1 METIPEIR
9 QSISP
14 ISLVGAGDSA
24 YHKVMARIITL
35 VILLLSL
42 MSTTASLPQTA
53 GSDTTIRYIARSLD
67 RFGEKALAQRLLKD
81 YFLENRVS
89 LKPLDSNEENAYVTQ
104 DDNGRNVMVIT
115 DNALEIARSEKLIAK
130 RPYHSGS
137 SLLTWTLTVYH
148 EYIHMDQILPETI
161 PKFEDP
167 AWQATDKAIER
178 WTKLLEN
185 ELAAALG
192 KPVSATRKEEVQQIL
207 DAIVALKSELGTFD
221 NDVLNGVA
229 NGILSPGQ
237 KWTYL
242 TSLTKLRELEK
253 KAKAA
258 MAATAP
264 PASTTNPATPPL
276 KPGEKAWV
284 RISVKEYNEPSPNE
298 NYSYNASDGQVQMRW
313 GMGTDTWHFTCTWD
327 KPPRVIRKTDKIPI
341 TMSIKVDKNVG
352 ESYSANGAFVLVW
365 DRPEVE
371 PGVTIDGSLLRGAKG
386 EKSVLNVTHRMGVP
400 PEGPVTV
407 YIDGSTLP
415 NGMDGAQIALLAD
428 VYNGRSSGVKY
439 IYEWK
444 VPD

>member
-1 METIPEIR
+1 
-9 QSISP
+9 
-14 ISLVGAGDSA
+14 
-24 YHKVMARIITL
+24 MARIITL
-35 VILLLSL
+35 VILLISL
-42 MSTTASLPQTA
+42 MGITASSPQTPS
-53 GSDTTIRYIARSLD
+53 SDTTIRYIARSLD
-67 RFGEKALAQRLLKD
+67 RFGEKAVAQRLLKD

-89 LKPLDSNEENAYVTQ
+89 LQPLDSNEENAYVTQ
-104 DDNGRNVMVIT
+104 DDSGRNVMVIT

-148 EYIHMDQILPETI
+148 EYIHMDQIEPETI

-178 WTKLLEN
+178 WTKMLDT
-185 ELAAALG
+185 ELAAALA

-207 DAIVALKSELGTFD
+207 DATVALKSELGTFD
-221 NDVLNGVA
+221 NDVLNGVK

-242 TSLTKLRELEK
+242 KSLANLRDLEK
-253 KAKAA
+253 KAKAGMTA
-258 MAATAP
+258 IAP
-264 PASTTNPATPPL
+264 PATTTTTSTPPL

-284 RISVKEYNEPSPNE
+284 RVSVKEYNDQPSGG
-298 NYSYNASDGQVQMRW
+298 NYSYTVADGNAQMRW
-313 GMGTDTWHFTCTWD
+313 SMGTDTWHFTCTWD

-386 EKSVLNVTHRMGVP
+386 EKSVLNVTHRMGVA

-407 YIDGSTLP
+407 FIDGSTLP